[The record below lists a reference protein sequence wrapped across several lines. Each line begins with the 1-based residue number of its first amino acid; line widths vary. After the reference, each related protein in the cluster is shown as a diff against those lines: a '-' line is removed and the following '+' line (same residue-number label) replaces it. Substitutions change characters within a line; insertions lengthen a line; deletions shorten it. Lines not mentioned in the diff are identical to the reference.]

1 MDYMTLICGG
11 IKDAQ
16 QNKPLLSFINNDG
29 TNVQIFNLTNK
40 EMKTKKQ
47 INCKACDGSGKSE
60 TSNCCDAGYDSD
72 MLMCYECHEHLG
84 DEDVICDECSGT
96 GKVEESYDDFQLRRT
111 AEREGLISEMINED
125 DLIQD

>member
-16 QNKPLLSFINNDG
+16 QKDKAFLSYTNSDG
-29 TNVQIFNLTNK
+29 TNVQIFNLTNR

-47 INCKACDGSGKSE
+47 IDCEACE
-60 TSNCCDAGYDSD
+60 
-72 MLMCYECHEHLG
+72 
-84 DEDVICDECSGT
+84 GT
-96 GKVEESYDDFQLRRT
+96 DKVEESYDDFQLRRT